1 MKRGIQK
8 NETIAII
15 GSADGPTSAFIN
27 NPKIN
32 LKIKIKNYLYKR
44 KRSEAIKNIVASSH
58 TLEELLQYAQNTYGA
73 TISNYKA
80 NAMPNISRV
89 YEIKEGEDLL
99 YIEIDDNAGT
109 FGISF
114 SGSKKTVKRFQA
126 ITKDLYTYYGVSEK
140 DISEKSERYLS
151 LLGVLIS

>member
-1 MKRGIQK
+1 MKKKLQ
-8 NETIAII
+8 NAEAIAII
-15 GSADGPTSAFIN
+15 GGADGPTGIFTI
-27 NPKIN
+27 NPKK
-32 LKIKIKNYLYKR
+32 LKVRIKNYLYQNKR
-44 KRSEAIKNIVASSH
+44 KKTVKKIVAGTH
-58 TLEELLQYAQNTYGA
+58 TLEEVLQYAQNTYGA
-73 TISNYKA
+73 KVSDYKV

-114 SGSKKTVKRFQA
+114 SGSKKTVKRFQV

>member
-1 MKRGIQK
+1 MNKKFRDA
-8 NETIAII
+8 ESIAII
-15 GSADGPTSAFIN
+15 GSADGPTGVFIN
-27 NPKIN
+27 NPKFN
-32 LKIKIKNYLYKR
+32 LKVKIKNYLYKR
-44 KRSEAIKNIVASSH
+44 RRSEAIKNIDASPH
-58 TLEELLQYAQNTYGA
+58 TLEEVLQYAQKNYGA
-73 TISNYKA
+73 TISNYKV

-99 YIEIDDNAGT
+99 YIEIDDSSES

-114 SGSKKTVKRFQA
+114 SGNKKTFKRFQV

-151 LLGVLIS
+151 LLGVLIT

>member
-1 MKRGIQK
+1 MYKKLR
-8 NETIAII
+8 NAEAIAII
-15 GSADGPTSAFIN
+15 GNADGPTGVFIN
-27 NPKIN
+27 NPNFN
-32 LKIKIKNYLYKR
+32 LKLKIKNYLYKR
-44 KRSEAIKNIVASSH
+44 RRIEAIKSIVASSH
-58 TLEELLQYAQNTYGA
+58 TLEEMLQYAQNTYGA